1 LTEYVV
7 CTNVYIIV
15 MIAWSRSANDPRE
28 VVESLL
34 AEMSVNTPGST
45 FERSL
50 ESDAIWKRAIIAQM
64 TELQSKV
71 FRMIVI
77 ASKLNCR

>member
-1 LTEYVV
+1 MTEYVV

-15 MIAWSRSANDPRE
+15 TIVWIWSANDPRKT
-28 VVESLL
+28 VESLL

-45 FERSL
+45 FEWSL
-50 ESDAIWKRAIIAQM
+50 ESDAIWKRAIIAQRI
-64 TELQSKV
+64 ELQSKV

-77 ASKLNCR
+77 PSKLNCR